1 MAFIKCFWKLNFY
14 FQCLQK
20 NIKIKKIYCP
30 KRTFKNAWFG
40 GPIWWTISKLSIF
53 FFFCIQ
59 EHLAL
64 ECTSFCKSFC
74 KTRLSSLVTQE
85 QIWKMWMSNPSPSG
99 GEEDALAR
107 TYTNTHIHTH
117 SLWEASV
124 GRRQGAEGWLEPYE
138 QPAGIFSFH
147 SNHIIHTT
155 ICFSCVKKCFYG
167 IRID

>member
-40 GPIWWTISKLSIF
+40 GPIWWTIFFVYRNIWLWSAPHFASHSVKQGCHRWLHKNKFERCEWVIHLRAEVKRMLS
-53 FFFCIQ
+53 
-59 EHLAL
+59 HAH
-64 ECTSFCKSFC
+64 
-74 KTRLSSLVTQE
+74 TQTH
-85 QIWKMWMSNPSPSG
+85 
-99 GEEDALAR
+99 
-107 TYTNTHIHTH
+107 TYTHIHTH